1 MGPADQEG
9 RGLRRL
15 KIIRTALDALY
26 AASGAAAVLFLILIA
41 ALTLA
46 QIASRLMGTS
56 VPSADDFAGFCMAGC
71 VFLGM
76 TYTLRSGGHIRVL
89 TLLAH
94 LSPGPRRVLEIAA
107 AAAAVAIVGTLTWY
121 AGEMLLVT
129 RSAGEYT
136 LGQVPVPKWIPMLF
150 MVTGLAV
157 FLIALLDELVRVL
170 RGGKPIYVV
179 REEESTTSIKPTAE

>member
-1 MGPADQEG
+1 MK
-9 RGLRRL
+9 
-15 KIIRTALDALY
+15 KIRATLDALY

-41 ALTLA
+41 GLTLA
-46 QIASRLMGTS
+46 QMAGRLLGRP

-76 TYTLRSGGHIRVL
+76 TYTLRSGGHVRVL
-89 TLLAH
+89 TLLAR
-94 LSPGPRRVLEIAA
+94 LAPGRRRVLEIVCAA
-107 AAAAVAIVGTLTWY
+107 TSAAIVGTLTWY
-121 AGEMLLVT
+121 AGDMLLVT

-136 LGQVPVPKWIPMLF
+136 LGQVPVPKWIPMTF
-150 MVTGLAV
+150 MLTGLVV

-170 RGGKPIYVV
+170 RGEKPIYVM